1 MPPLDP
7 RTFGAAAY
15 SEPIKMIGCRS
26 SVSHPSKRQLE
37 KHVRLCA
44 ESTSNIVFV
53 HHARERMRLRKIND
67 PMVLE
72 TLRKG
77 VIQRE
82 PEPDMK
88 AEGVRCLME
97 RYVAGVNVGVVVL
110 VDHPEPDL
118 TVITVI
124 DIKKG

>member
-1 MPPLDP
+1 
-7 RTFGAAAY
+7 
-15 SEPIKMIGCRS
+15 
-26 SVSHPSKRQLE
+26 
-37 KHVRLCA
+37 
-44 ESTSNIVFV
+44 
-53 HHARERMRLRKIND
+53 
-67 PMVLE
+67 
-72 TLRKG
+72 
-77 VIQRE
+77 
-82 PEPDMK
+82 MK

>member
-1 MPPLDP
+1 
-7 RTFGAAAY
+7 
-15 SEPIKMIGCRS
+15 MIGRW
-26 SVSHPSKRQLE
+26 VSKPSKHQLE

-44 ESTSNIVFV
+44 QSTSNIVFV
-53 HHARERMRLRKIND
+53 QHARERMRQRKIND

-77 VIQRE
+77 LIQRE

-88 AEGVRCLME
+88 ADGVRCLIE

-110 VDHPEPDL
+110 VDYPAPQL

>member
-1 MPPLDP
+1 
-7 RTFGAAAY
+7 
-15 SEPIKMIGCRS
+15 
-26 SVSHPSKRQLE
+26 
-37 KHVRLCA
+37 
-44 ESTSNIVFV
+44 
-53 HHARERMRLRKIND
+53 MRLRKIND

-82 PEPDMK
+82 PEPDIK
-88 AEGVRCLME
+88 TEGVRCLIE

-110 VDHPEPDL
+110 VDHPAPDL